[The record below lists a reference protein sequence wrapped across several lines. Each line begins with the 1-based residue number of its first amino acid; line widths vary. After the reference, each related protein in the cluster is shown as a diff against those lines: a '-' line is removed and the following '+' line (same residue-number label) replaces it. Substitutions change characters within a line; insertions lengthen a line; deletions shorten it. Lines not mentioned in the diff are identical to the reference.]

1 MDTLRSVLKK
11 IQDGMTHFE
20 PTSND
25 EKDMRDFQT
34 IAKVLMRAHDQG
46 LLESCVPHKES
57 ATGNRWYD
65 SVLVSG
71 GLSYKGEKFLTE
83 PTDKNIETKLDEIV
97 QRKSTP
103 LIARV
108 EHFYVNNKGLVWITG
123 LVISVLTIL
132 VGIAKVFF
140 A

>member
-1 MDTLRSVLKK
+1 
-11 IQDGMTHFE
+11 
-20 PTSND
+20 
-25 EKDMRDFQT
+25 
-34 IAKVLMRAHDQG
+34 
-46 LLESCVPHKES
+46 
-57 ATGNRWYD
+57 
-65 SVLVSG
+65 VSG

-83 PTDKNIETKLDEIV
+83 PTDKNIETKLDKIV